1 MQYLTKQTLSLLANK
16 DAKMNAPCPLPTGRC
31 ADHEF
36 RLTVYEAGHALTAR
50 ALELKILSVQMFPRP
65 PMLVSD
71 KTFSGN
77 TIAPLILMLENR
89 VIELFGGQIAEVE
102 ACASNT
108 CCSGDV
114 SRIDELCRLIAGL
127 KGAPD
132 PETVWFELEDVAES
146 IFKNEQYRNAIMPMA
161 EFLHQQVLNGA
172 EIIDGDLIEAEL
184 DKHVPAAPKAKKGFL
199 SFGKKKQKA
208 LKR

>member
-1 MQYLTKQTLSLLANK
+1 
-16 DAKMNAPCPLPTGRC
+16 MNAPCPIPTGRC

-50 ALELKILSVQMFPRP
+50 ALQLKIISVQMFPRP
-65 PMLVSD
+65 PMLISD
-71 KTFSGN
+71 KTLTGN
-77 TIAPLILMLENR
+77 TIGPLVIMLENR

-127 KGAPD
+127 KGAESSD
-132 PETVWFELEDVAES
+132 AVWFELEDIAES
-146 IFKNEQYRNAIMPMA
+146 IFKEDRYRNAIMPIA
-161 EFLHQQVLNGA
+161 EFLHQQVLDGA
-172 EIIDGDLIEAEL
+172 EIIDGKAIEAEL
-184 DKHVPAAPKAKKGFL
+184 DKYVPIAPKATGLRSFL
-199 SFGKKKQKA
+199 PFGKK
-208 LKR
+208 